1 MKFKNTCIHFTWSA
15 KVVSLGE
22 KSTLSQY
29 MKINENERRVI
40 ITVLIE
46 HILPRNERAAL
57 LHTVLDCRRF

>member
-29 MKINENERRVI
+29 MKINENERRVKMK
-40 ITVLIE
+40 E
-46 HILPRNERAAL
+46 G
-57 LHTVLDCRRF
+57 